1 MLHLQLIKA
10 NPPMVTLNE
19 PYYPIGIQD
28 FEQLRSLNA
37 VYVDKTDLVYKL
49 VHTST
54 SVFLSRPRRFGKT
67 LLTSTLQC
75 YFEGRKELFD
85 GLAMGR
91 LEKEW
96 TKYPVLHFDLGNVKS
111 EDIANVKD
119 GLSRLLRQYE
129 AIYGRDEESLS
140 ISSRMADLITHANA
154 QTGQKVV
161 VLVDEYDAPILDVMH
176 DEEKREEVRKL
187 LREFFSSLKSC
198 YQSLRFVF
206 LTGISMFSQ
215 LSIFSE
221 LNNLKII
228 SRSSEYA
235 TICGITEQE
244 LKDNFQYGIDKMA
257 KSLGYS
263 YDETIVRLKDAYDGY
278 HFCEDS
284 EGVYNPFSLLN
295 AFCDNKLGSYWFK
308 SGTPRFLIEMLKK
321 FRQKRQFDIS
331 DLEPKMP
338 FASQMFES
346 PLEMQIGPLPLLY
359 QAGYLTIKGYN
370 QAADV
375 FYLGIPNSEVRVGLL
390 QNLLPMFSEVTA
402 GDAITMRSV
411 AACASAALLEGDV
424 NQAMQLLQSL
434 LASIPFM
441 RGDKDI
447 LGDTEKTEAYYH
459 RIFYFFFRMLY
470 NEVNAE
476 VRNSVGATDVVIK
489 TPKYIYV
496 VELKIDSSADTA
508 LQQIEEK
515 GYATPYLS
523 DPRQLVKLGVNFST
537 ATRTL
542 SDWTQA

>member
-1 MLHLQLIKA
+1 
-10 NPPMVTLNE
+10 MVTLNE

-28 FEQLRSLNA
+28 FEQLRSFNA

-85 GLAMGR
+85 GLAMGQ

-111 EDIANVKD
+111 EDVANVKD
-119 GLSRLLRQYE
+119 GLLRLLRQYE
-129 AIYGRDEESLS
+129 AVYGRDVESLS

-161 VLVDEYDAPILDVMH
+161 VLIDEYDAPILEVLH

-198 YQSLRFVF
+198 YQRLRFVF

-235 TICGITEQE
+235 SICGITEQE

-257 KSLGYS
+257 KSLGYT
-263 YDETIVRLKDAYDGY
+263 YDEMIVRLKDDYDGY
-278 HFCEDS
+278 HFCKNS
-284 EGVYNPFSLLN
+284 EGVFNPFSLLN
-295 AFCDNKLGSYWFK
+295 AFDNNELCGYWFQ

-321 FRQKRQFDIS
+321 YQHDGKFNIDS
-331 DLEPKMP
+331 LES
-338 FASQMFES
+338 SQTMSPSTFES
-346 PLEMQIGPLPLLY
+346 PLEMQTGPIPLLY
-359 QAGYLTIKGYN
+359 QSGYLTIKDYDRE
-370 QAADV
+370 ADS
-375 FYLGIPNSEVRVGLL
+375 YTLKIPNSEVRVGLL
-390 QNLLPMFSEVTA
+390 KNLLPLYSEV
-402 GDAITMRSV
+402 DANDVQDNASHASV
-411 AACASAALLEGDV
+411 AFRKGDPGK
-424 NQAMQLLQSL
+424 AMQLLQSL

-447 LGDTEKTEAYYH
+447 LGDAEKTEAYYH

-476 VRNSVGATDVVIK
+476 VRNSVGATDIVIK

-496 VELKIDSSADTA
+496 VELKIDSSADSA

-515 GYATPYLS
+515 GYATPYLN
-523 DPRQLVKLGVNFST
+523 DPRQPIKLGVNFST

-542 SDWTQA
+542 SEWKQV